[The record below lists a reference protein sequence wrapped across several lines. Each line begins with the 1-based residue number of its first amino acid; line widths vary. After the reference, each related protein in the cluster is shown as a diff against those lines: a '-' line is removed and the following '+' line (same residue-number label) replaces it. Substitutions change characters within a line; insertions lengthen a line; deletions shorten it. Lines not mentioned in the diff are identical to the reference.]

1 MPFTYGLAEHG
12 TTLATRPFAKE
23 LRGDLLE
30 KALGREVVELD
41 FTGVRSTSHS
51 FADEFV
57 ASLVEDSKA
66 GEVAFEVVLH
76 GANPEVERVVN
87 RALERRGVSL
97 PQCV

>member
-1 MPFTYGLAEHG
+1 MPYSYELAEHG
-12 TTLATRPFAKE
+12 TTLATRSFAKQ
-23 LRGDLLE
+23 LRADLLA
-30 KALGREVVELD
+30 KALGQEVVELD

-57 ASLVEDSKA
+57 ACLVEGSKA
-66 GEVAFEVVLH
+66 GEVPFEVVLH
-76 GANPEVERVVN
+76 GAAPEVERVVN